1 MIRPP
6 RSGRGARMAPSR
18 MRVATRRRTMPT
30 VARPCGPAFESSAS
44 RCRSTRKQ
52 SQPLACAP
60 VAPNAKT
67 PRQSPIPS
75 ATSRRRTSPR
85 VCGALDQRE
94 RREVGDTG
102 HHPGGKQ
109 GDDGDEEE
117 LHHLPEALARLR
129 VVGPVG
135 QLVVAL
141 GRGADDLEQ
150 EPGQQERDEGLDQE
164 AREGVEQRGGGDRE
178 RPGRHEVAAEAAE
191 RVEQRVGEAVG
202 AVEAALPDVGIRR
215 RGGFGVER
223 QRPLAAVAAE
233 EESMAGF
240 HAVGAEPPL
249 AGGTTE
255 LGRAVG
261 VGRAGRRDQGL
272 QS

>member
-1 MIRPP
+1 MIRLP

-18 MRVATRRRTMPT
+18 MRVAARRRTMPT

-44 RCRSTRKQ
+44 RWRSTRKQ

-60 VAPNAKT
+60 VAPNAKM

-75 ATSRRRTSPR
+75 ATSRRRTTPAPAVPSISASGEKS
-85 VCGALDQRE
+85 VT
-94 RREVGDTG
+94 RR

-150 EPGQQERDEGLDQE
+150 EPGQQERDEGLDHE

-202 AVEAALPDVGIRR
+202 TVEAALPDVGVGR
-215 RGGFGVER
+215 RGGLGVER

-261 VGRAGRRDQGL
+261 VGRAGRRGQGL